1 MLSTR
6 IHAFA
11 DVASGCGSSS
21 MAKQGLNC
29 KRRADMDVKLC
40 SGRMRK
46 TTAGDWRAKLVRQP
60 PGGLTRGKCRSLE
73 SLYLPS
79 FFRLAQYAFIFRAC
93 AFLWAA
99 VKVLRPFLTGVGAAA
114 MLAAAFLGGRPRRL
128 VGPCRASMAR
138 LKRSRSAT
146 SKAMIWSLGILGS

>member
-1 MLSTR
+1 MEE
-6 IHAFA
+6 
-11 DVASGCGSSS
+11 
-21 MAKQGLNC
+21 
-29 KRRADMDVKLC
+29 
-40 SGRMRK
+40 
-46 TTAGDWRAKLVRQP
+46 DWRAIETRAP
-60 PGGLTRGKCRSLE
+60 AASGLMIGMCR

-99 VKVLRPFLTGVGAAA
+99 VNFRRPFLTGAVGAAA
-114 MLAAAFLGGRPRRL
+114 LTLAAAFLGGRPRRL

-146 SKAMIWSLGILGS
+146 SKAMIWSLGILES